1 MLAVLRAG
9 IQTLGETVSGLNADN
24 LSYAKAKHSNVYPF
38 CVFHG
43 IDEEKQWDGGKNYRV
58 TQVQF
63 SIYSDTISEVDSIAE
78 SIDNVF
84 DFSTALAASGWTL
97 VPPILPMLETPL
109 RESIPGSGI
118 WQRDLD
124 YRIEIEKAK

>member
-9 IQTLGETVSGLNADN
+9 IQTLGETVSGLNANN
-24 LSYAKAKHSNVYPF
+24 LSYAQAKHSNVYPF

-58 TQVQF
+58 MQVQF
-63 SIYSDTISEVDSIAE
+63 SIFSTTISEVDNIAE
-78 SIDNVF
+78 SIDSVF
-84 DFSTALAASGWTL
+84 DFNETLSVSGWML
-97 VPPILPMLETPL
+97 VPPILPMLGTPL

-124 YRIEIEKAK
+124 YKIEIEKAR

>member
-9 IQTLGETVSGLNADN
+9 IQALGETVSGLNADN
-24 LSYAKAKHSNVYPF
+24 FAYAQAKHSNVYPY

-63 SIYSDTISEVDSIAE
+63 SIFSDTISEVDSIAE
-78 SIDNVF
+78 SIDSVF

-109 RESIPGSGI
+109 RESIPGSGV

-124 YRIEIEKAK
+124 YRIEIEKTK